1 MDDHQPDAEAKLRQN
16 LSLSDASK
24 PSLAADPQR
33 LARQAIRS
41 QAAAREYA
49 ERQLLRAEQMI
60 QDLSTKLHAVRH
72 EKGVAL
78 EAARTAHTALAQ
90 TERDLRAIETA
101 LIGEKATGERAQREV
116 QEARA
121 IVDDLRTKLTL
132 ANQTVEA
139 LRTQLDEER
148 QARNAAER
156 ERSAVQAS
164 AAVAEIG
171 DAPGNQPVKRRRG
184 RPPGKR
190 HASAPRPAAGKS
202 DADNQEPVQWW
213 IKGWTPKA

>member
-1 MDDHQPDAEAKLRQN
+1 MDEHQPDAEAGLQQN
-16 LSLSDASK
+16 LGSSDAPK

-60 QDLSTKLHAVRH
+60 QDLSTKLHAARS

-78 EAARTAHTALAQ
+78 EAARTVHAVLAQ
-90 TERDLRAIETA
+90 TERDLRAAEAA
-101 LIGEKATGERAQREV
+101 LTSEKAASERAQRDA

-121 IVDDLRTKLTL
+121 SVHDLRTKLAL
-132 ANQTVEA
+132 ANRTVETI
-139 LRTQLDEER
+139 RTQLDDER

-156 ERSAVQAS
+156 ERSAIQAS
-164 AAVAEIG
+164 AAVDEIG
-171 DAPGNQPVKRRRG
+171 DAPGIQPVKRQRG

-190 HASAPRPAAGKS
+190 DASALRPAAGKS
-202 DADNQEPVQWW
+202 NADNQEPVRWW
-213 IKGWTPKA
+213 IKGWTPKT